1 MKQTKKNQTE
11 LEKKANSSPGG
22 VNEDK
27 EFLRTEPLGKLLLR
41 LALPTVAAQLIN
53 MLYNIVDRIYI
64 GHIPNIG
71 ATALTGVGV
80 CMPLI
85 MIVSAFAALVGYGGA
100 PRASIF
106 MGKRDKESAEKTLG
120 NCFMLQIL
128 ISVVLTV
135 VLLIWNR
142 DFLMAFGASESTI
155 EYGVNYM
162 NIYALGTIFVEITLG
177 MNAFITAQGFA
188 KTGMLS
194 VLIGAVS
201 NIILDPIFIFGF
213 NMDVRGAALA
223 TIISQALSCIWVV
236 SFLCGKKT
244 FLRIRRK
251 NLRLV
256 PKIIM
261 PCLALGVAT
270 FIMQA
275 SESVISV
282 CFNSS
287 LQKYGGDIAVGAMT
301 ILTSVMQFAML
312 PLQGLGQG
320 AQPIISYSYGAGDS
334 GRVRAAFKLL
344 LKVSLGYSIL
354 LWILVMLLP
363 GGFAAMFTSDP
374 QLMEYTR
381 TALRIYM
388 GAMFLFGIQMAC
400 QMTFNALG
408 KAKESIVVAVMRKFV
423 LLIPLIYIMPQ
434 IMKSNQAMAVYMAEP
449 MADFLAVTFT
459 AVLFAVQFKKILKG
473 IGKTQGRRLQTE
485 K

>member
-1 MKQTKKNQTE
+1 MRHKEQSTE
-11 LEKKANSSPGG
+11 MNT
-22 VNEDK
+22 DK
-27 EFLRTEPLGKLLLR
+27 EFLRTEPLGRLLLK

-64 GHIPNIG
+64 GHIPDIG

-106 MGKRDKESAEKTLG
+106 MGKQDKESAEKTLG
-120 NCFMLQIL
+120 NCFVLQIL
-128 ISVVLTV
+128 ISVVLTI

-142 DFLMAFGASESTI
+142 DFLMAFGASENTI

-194 VLIGAVS
+194 VLIGAVA
-201 NIILDPIFIFGF
+201 NIILDPVFIFGF
-213 NMDVRGAALA
+213 HMDVRGAALA

-244 FLRIRRK
+244 FLKIRRK

-256 PKIIM
+256 PKIIL

-320 AQPIISYSYGAGDS
+320 AQPIISYSYGAGDQD
-334 GRVRAAFKLL
+334 RVRSAFKLL
-344 LKVSLGYSIL
+344 LKVSLGYSVF
-354 LWILVMLLP
+354 LWILVMALP
-363 GGFAAMFTSDP
+363 GGFAAMFTSDTR
-374 QLMEYTR
+374 LMEYTR

-388 GAMFLFGIQMAC
+388 GSMFLFGIQMAC

-434 IMKSNQAMAVYMAEP
+434 ILRSDQTMAVYMAEP
-449 MADFLAVTFT
+449 IADLLAVTFT
-459 AVLFAVQFKKILKG
+459 AVLFGIQFKKILGSMKKNTG
-473 IGKTQGRRLQTE
+473 EKTV

>member
-1 MKQTKKNQTE
+1 MRRTGQNKTVIPDREEDRQKERTGAPDT
-11 LEKKANSSPGG
+11 
-22 VNEDK
+22 DK
-27 EFLRTEPLGKLLLR
+27 EFLRTEPLGKLLFR
-41 LALPTVAAQLIN
+41 LALPTVVAQLIN

-64 GHIPNIG
+64 GHIPDIG
-71 ATALTGVGV
+71 AAALTGVGV

-106 MGKRDKESAEKTLG
+106 MGKKDKESAEKTLG
-120 NCFMLQIL
+120 NCFILQIL
-128 ISVVLTV
+128 ISVILTI

-142 DFLMAFGASESTI
+142 DFLMAFGASSNTI
-155 EYGVNYM
+155 EYGVHYM
-162 NIYALGTIFVEITLG
+162 NIYALGTIFVELTLG

-201 NIILDPIFIFGF
+201 NIILDPVFIFGF
-213 NMDVRGAALA
+213 DMDVRGAALA

-236 SFLCGKKT
+236 RFLCGKKT
-244 FLRIRRK
+244 YLKIRK
-251 NLRLV
+251 QNLRLT
-256 PKIIM
+256 PSIIM
-261 PCLALGVAT
+261 PCLALGIAT

-320 AQPIISYSYGAGDS
+320 AQPIISYCYGAKDTE
-334 GRVRAAFKLL
+334 RVRGAFKLL
-344 LKVSLGYSIL
+344 LKVSLAYSIL
-354 LWILVMLLP
+354 LWIFVMLFP
-363 GGFAAMFTSDP
+363 GGFAALFTSDAR
-374 QLMEYTR
+374 LVEFTK

-388 GAMFLFGIQMAC
+388 GSMFLFGIQMAC

-408 KAKESIVVAVMRKFV
+408 KAKESIIVAVTRKFI
-423 LLIPLIYIMPQ
+423 LLIPLIYLMPVIIRSDQ
-434 IMKSNQAMAVYMAEP
+434 TTAVYLAEP
-449 MADFLAVTFT
+449 IADLIAVTFT
-459 AVLFAVQFKKILKG
+459 AILFSVQFKKILKMQ
-473 IGKTQGRRLQTE
+473 K
-485 K
+485 